1 MSNITEN
8 QKQVLIYQAEDGSFQ
23 TEIRLESDT
32 IWLSQKQM
40 AELFNTSTD
49 NIGLHIKNVY
59 SDGEL
64 SEEATTEDYSVVRL
78 EGKRKVNRRVK
89 HYNLDAI
96 ISVGYR
102 VNSKQG
108 TQFRIW
114 ANKVLREYLLQG
126 YALNESRLKQQ
137 TKQIVLLKETLALFQ
152 EAQQT
157 SLGHDEAKGLLSV
170 LTEYTHSFILLNQ
183 YDTDNFPQGGLSE
196 NITEEINTKEAMY
209 AINLLKKNLMADKEA
224 SSLFGNPKDDSFN
237 ALLGN
242 IIQSF
247 DGRYLYP
254 SIEEQA
260 AHLLYFIVKNH
271 PFTDGNK
278 RIGALIFIWFLQRNK
293 HLLKRNGEAKIN
305 DNALVAITLLVA
317 QSQPNQKK
325 VMIDL
330 IINLI
335 KEHKTLDT

>member
-1 MSNITEN
+1 MSNTTEN

-32 IWLSQKQM
+32 IWLNQKQIS
-40 AELFNTSTD
+40 ELFNTSTD

-59 SDGEL
+59 ADGEL

-137 TKQIVLLKETLALFQ
+137 TKQIVQLKETLALFQ

-183 YDTDNFPQGGLSE
+183 YDTDNFPKGGLSE

-209 AINLLKKNLMADKEA
+209 AINLLKKNLIADKEA

-237 ALLGN
+237 AILGN

-247 DGRYLYP
+247 DGKYLYP

-335 KEHKTLDT
+335 KEESAG